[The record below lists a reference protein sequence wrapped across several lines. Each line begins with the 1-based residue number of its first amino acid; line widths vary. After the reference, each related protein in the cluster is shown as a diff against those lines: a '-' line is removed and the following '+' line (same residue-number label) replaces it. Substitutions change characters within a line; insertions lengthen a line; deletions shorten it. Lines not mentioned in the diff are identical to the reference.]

1 MKFIKNTK
9 LCFRL
14 ILIIVTFNITVIA
27 LNYAIGV
34 PQWIIGIS
42 LVGIILYTFL
52 LFFLNKNQPL
62 FNYFSNKRAHRLY
75 IFYYSFGT
83 LFAINS
89 TIQLGDS
96 WLKNILFAFTS
107 ATVITL
113 IQNAKKVEIVKKH
126 ISE

>member
-52 LFFLNKNQPL
+52 LFFSIKANHCSAIFPINGHIA
-62 FNYFSNKRAHRLY
+62 YLY
-75 IFYYSFGT
+75 
-83 LFAINS
+83 S
-89 TIQLGDS
+89 TIHLVHCLPS
-96 WLKNILFAFTS
+96 IALFS
-107 ATVITL
+107 
-113 IQNAKKVEIVKKH
+113 
-126 ISE
+126 